1 MMSSFPSALSGA
13 AHLELDAYRAE
24 HVAERVRRAIER
36 ERVPG
41 VDELVRLLR
50 SDADARSRFRRSVAV
65 SVSGLFRDA
74 GQFELLERELLPSL
88 VADGRHIPV
97 WSAGCSDGSELYS
110 VALLLDQLGALDRAV
125 LLGSDVLV
133 ENVAAARRGVYGDS
147 LIPDRV
153 KARTHWER
161 RDIVREGA
169 PLGKWRLVLCRN
181 LAIYLAPAAKEA
193 LHETLAAS
201 LANSGVLLL
210 GRSERLSHPRALG
223 LERIAPHAYRRTP

>member
-1 MMSSFPSALSGA
+1 MMTSFPSALSGA

-88 VADGRHIPV
+88 IEDGRPIPV
-97 WSAGCSDGSELYS
+97 WSAGCADGSELYS
-110 VALLLDQLGALDRAV
+110 VGLLLERLGALDRAL
-125 LLGSDVLV
+125 LLGSDVLD
-133 ENVAAARRGVYGDS
+133 ENITPARRGVYGDS
-147 LIPDRV
+147 LIPNRV

-169 PLGKWRLVLCRN
+169 PEGSWRLVLCRN
-181 LAIYLAPAAKEA
+181 VAIYLAPPAKQV

-201 LANSGVLLL
+201 LASAGVLLL
-210 GRSERLSHPRALG
+210 GRSERLSSPRSLG
-223 LERIAPHAYRRTP
+223 LERIGPHAYRRTA